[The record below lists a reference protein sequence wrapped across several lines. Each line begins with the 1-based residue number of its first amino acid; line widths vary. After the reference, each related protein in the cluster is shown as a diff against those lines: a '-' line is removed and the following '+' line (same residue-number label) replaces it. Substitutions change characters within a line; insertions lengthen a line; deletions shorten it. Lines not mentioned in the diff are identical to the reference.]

1 MASKIS
7 WLRQGTKLR
16 HVTLFVMA
24 VSSVYPTFVKTPQ
37 DVSVRVGTTARLDC
51 AAAGVPVPEI
61 ALQKDG
67 GDDFPAARE
76 RRMHIFP
83 SDEMFFIVDAKVED
97 QGVYTCT
104 ARNDVGVIT
113 ANATL
118 LVLGE

>member
-1 MASKIS
+1 
-7 WLRQGTKLR
+7 
-16 HVTLFVMA
+16 MA

-51 AAAGVPVPEI
+51 AAAGVPGPEI

>member
-1 MASKIS
+1 MYRCVCSAD
-7 WLRQGTKLR
+7 T
-16 HVTLFVMA
+16 
-24 VSSVYPTFVKTPQ
+24 VYPTFIKTPQ

-51 AAAGVPVPEI
+51 AAAGVPTPEI

-67 GDDFPAARE
+67 GDDFPAALQ

-83 SDEMFFIVDAKVED
+83 SDEMFFIVDAKVDD

-118 LVLGE
+118 QVLGERTMI

>member
-1 MASKIS
+1 MD
-7 WLRQGTKLR
+7 
-16 HVTLFVMA
+16 HVAVVMFL
-24 VSSVYPTFVKTPQ
+24 VYPTFVKTPQ

-51 AAAGVPVPEI
+51 AAAGTPTPEI

-83 SDEMFFIVDAKVED
+83 SDEMFFVVDVKVED

-104 ARNDVGVIT
+104 ARNDVGAIT

-118 LVLGE
+118 QVLGE

>member
-1 MASKIS
+1 M
-7 WLRQGTKLR
+7 
-16 HVTLFVMA
+16 
-24 VSSVYPTFVKTPQ
+24 YPVFVKTPH

-51 AAAGVPVPEI
+51 AASGVPSPEI

-67 GDDFPAARE
+67 GVDFPAARQ

-97 QGVYTCT
+97 QGTYTCT
-104 ARNDVGVIT
+104 ARNDVGTIT

-118 LVLGE
+118 QVLGMCAPTDTMFVHQRY